1 MQEHLTDEQL
11 AEQLAGHADAHAR
24 EHLAV
29 CPACRDE
36 QERMDNLLARCQE
49 AIRAAANRSE
59 AFWQWQRTAIAR
71 RGAERSGSRRLAWA
85 AATAALV
92 LITIL
97 LTEKT
102 PPAKSLAKSDP
113 DQALLVDVE
122 RSVRR
127 EVPRALEPAALLAQE
142 ISRGAEASYRETQR
156 KNGQGEWE

>member
-11 AEQLAGHADAHAR
+11 AEQLAGHADARAH

-36 QERMDNLLARCQE
+36 QERMDNLLARCRE
-49 AIRAAANRSE
+49 AIRAAASRSE
-59 AFWQWQRTAIAR
+59 AFWQWQRTAVAR
-71 RGAERSGSRRLAWA
+71 RRTERSGSRRLAWA

-92 LITIL
+92 LIAIL
-97 LTEKT
+97 LTEKR
-102 PPAKSLAKSDP
+102 PPAKPLAQSDP

-142 ISRGAEASYRETQR
+142 ISRGAEAGYRETRR
-156 KNGQGEWE
+156 KTGQGEWE